1 VLTAS
6 ETEARDALVGRVFEA
21 TIGAFDL
28 LAIHLGLDLG
38 LYRALRDDGPATS
51 AQLATRAGIDERY
64 AREWLE
70 HQAVGGILTVDDVD
84 AAATE
89 RRYALPP
96 GHAEALLDVDSLA
109 SVQSMPRSVLSAA
122 RTLPKIES
130 AYRSGDGVAWSDYP
144 GVIET
149 QGLSNRPY
157 FRHLLAQEWLPAVP
171 DIDERLRSEPP
182 ARIADLAC
190 GTGWSSIAF
199 ARGYPLAQ
207 VHGLDID
214 TESIER
220 ARANAAAEGI
230 GEDRL
235 RFHLVDAATH
245 DLDGQFDLVTIFEA
259 VHDMSD
265 PVAVLGAAR
274 RLLAP
279 GGTVIVVD
287 EKVAESF
294 TAPGDDVERIMYGYS
309 LFFCLANGLVD
320 RPSVGTGTVMR
331 PPTLRRYAT
340 AAGFSGFRILPIEH
354 ETFRFYRL
362 DP

>member
-1 VLTAS
+1 MATAS
-6 ETEARDALVGRVFEA
+6 VTEERDAFAKRLFEA
-21 TIGAFDL
+21 TLGAFDL
-28 LAIHLGLDLG
+28 LAIHIGLDLG
-38 LYRALRDDGPATS
+38 LYGALRDDGPATS
-51 AQLATRAGIDERY
+51 GELAARAGIDKRY

-70 HQAVGGILTVDDVD
+70 HQAVGGMLTVDDVD
-84 AAATE
+84 ADASD
-89 RRYALPP
+89 RRYSLPA
-96 GHAEALLDVDSLA
+96 GHAEALLDADSLG

-122 RTLPKIES
+122 RTLPVIED
-130 AYRSGDGVAWSDYP
+130 AFRSGDGVPWSAYP
-144 GVIET
+144 AIVDT

-171 DIDERLRSEPP
+171 DIEARLKREPP

-199 ARGYPLAQ
+199 ARGYPLAE

-214 TESIER
+214 AESIEK
-220 ARANAAAEGI
+220 ARANAATEGI

-235 RFHLVDAATH
+235 QFHLVDAAAP
-245 DLDGQFDLVTIFEA
+245 DLDGSVDLVTIFEA

-265 PVAVLGAAR
+265 PVAVLGAAK

-279 GGTVIVVD
+279 GGSVIVAD

-294 TAPGDDVERIMYGYS
+294 TAPGDEIERIMYGYS
-309 LFFCLANGLVD
+309 ILFCLANGLVD

-331 PPTLRRYAT
+331 PNTLHGYAA
-340 AAGFSGFRILPIEH
+340 AAGFAGFSILPIEH
-354 ETFRFYRL
+354 DTFRFYRL